1 MTVFD
6 AATLRELE
14 ALRRRLQVRAR
25 SAGSGDRI
33 ASRRG
38 SSAEFLEHRAYEP
51 GDDLRRIDWLA
62 YARSGDPVFKLFRA
76 EEDVVVRIILDAS
89 GSLSEEPK
97 RTYAKKLAA
106 SVGYMALANQER
118 VQFASS
124 SVDGVRISDPMRGRA
139 ALPKLLRLLDE
150 CAFGGPI
157 SLADAMATVVS
168 RSSRAG
174 LLVIVSDFFDASP
187 VEEACARAR
196 TEGHDLALLQVLSP
210 EELSPPYDGDF
221 ALEDVETGALTEVT
235 FDSSVI
241 DAYLLRL
248 NQLFVRLR
256 SLAKRNGASYVRT
269 STSSPTLEAIRRIV
283 AKGVD

>member
-25 SAGSGDRI
+25 SAGSGERI

-62 YARSGDPVFKLFRA
+62 YARSGQPIFKLFRA
-76 EEDVVVRIILDAS
+76 EEDVVVRIVLDAS
-89 GSLSEEPK
+89 GSLGEEPK

-106 SVGYMALANQER
+106 SIAYMALANQER

-124 SVDGVRISDPMRGRA
+124 SEEGVRMSDPMRGRA
-139 ALPKLLRLLDE
+139 AIPKLLRLLDE
-150 CAFGGPI
+150 CSFGGPI
-157 SLADAMATVVS
+157 SLADAIETVVL
-168 RSSRAG
+168 RSGRPG

-187 VEEACARAR
+187 VEDACARAR
-196 TEGHDLALLQVLSP
+196 AEGHDLALLQVLSP
-210 EELSPPYDGDF
+210 DELSPPYDGDF
-221 ALEDVETGALTEVT
+221 ALEDVETGTLTEVT

-241 DAYLLRL
+241 DAYLARL

-256 SLAKRNGASYVRT
+256 GLAKRNGASYVRT
-269 STSSPTLEAIRRIV
+269 STTAPTLDAIRRIV
-283 AKGVD
+283 AKGID

>member
-25 SAGSGDRI
+25 SAGSGERI

-62 YARSGDPVFKLFRA
+62 YARSGEPVFKLFRA
-76 EEDVVVRIILDAS
+76 EEDVVVRVVLDAS
-89 GSLSEEPK
+89 GSLAEEPK

-106 SVGYMALANQER
+106 SVAYMALANQER

-124 SVDGVRISDPMRGRA
+124 SGDGIRISDPMRGRA
-139 ALPKLLRLLDE
+139 AVPKLLRLLDE
-150 CAFGGPI
+150 CAFGGRI
-157 SLADAMATVVS
+157 SLADAIDAVVS

-187 VEEACARAR
+187 VEDVCARAR
-196 TEGHDLALLQVLSP
+196 AEGHDLVLLQVLSP

-221 ALEDVETGALTEVT
+221 ALEDSETGDLVEVT
-235 FDSSVI
+235 LDSAVI
-241 DAYLLRL
+241 DAYLARL
-248 NQLFVRLR
+248 NQLFTRLR
-256 SLAKRNGASYVRT
+256 ALAKRNGASYVRT
-269 STSSPTLEAIRRIV
+269 STSAPTLDAVRRVV